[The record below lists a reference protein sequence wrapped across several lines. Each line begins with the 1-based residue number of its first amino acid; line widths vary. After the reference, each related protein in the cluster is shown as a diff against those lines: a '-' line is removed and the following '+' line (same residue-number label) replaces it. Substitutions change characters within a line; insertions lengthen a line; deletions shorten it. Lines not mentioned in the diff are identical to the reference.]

1 MWNKLDIL
9 TKLQFCA
16 FKTWWCSVFHFVVSY
31 YITQRNPFGHFSD
44 KPFAPDTTIP
54 WMMQNINFK
63 FWDQELRHFPKRQYC
78 GSNWFCCHFLVQ
90 MRSLLAAPSA
100 LLYDRKCFIVIS
112 VWSQYPCLPFP
123 VGALSRLGV
132 MFAQFPSCGGKSQKC
147 DHFSFYSGGAI
158 WKDFLEQFLE
168 EFKLL
173 FEAGRGARILSS
185 GCSSTRLKNC
195 ANTRLKV
202 LEASFAD
209 KCLFTDT
216 LTV

>member
-9 TKLQFCA
+9 TKWQFCS

-31 YITQRNPFGHFSD
+31 YITKRNPVGHFSD

-54 WMMQNINFK
+54 WMTQNINFK

-132 MFAQFPSCGGKSQKC
+132 MFAQFPSCGRKPHKC
-147 DHFSFYSGGAI
+147 DRFSFYSGGAI
-158 WKDFLEQFLE
+158 WKKERQEGKQDTTVSILNSII
-168 EFKLL
+168 KLCKHKI
-173 FEAGRGARILSS
+173 EIAGSIFCR
-185 GCSSTRLKNC
+185 
-195 ANTRLKV
+195 
-202 LEASFAD
+202 
-209 KCLFTDT
+209 
-216 LTV
+216 

>member
-9 TKLQFCA
+9 TKWQFCS

-31 YITQRNPFGHFSD
+31 YITKRNPVGHFSD

-54 WMMQNINFK
+54 WMTQNINFK

-132 MFAQFPSCGGKSQKC
+132 MFAQFPRAVAGSHTNVTASRFILG
-147 DHFSFYSGGAI
+147 
-158 WKDFLEQFLE
+158 EQSE
-168 EFKLL
+168 RKR
-173 FEAGRGARILSS
+173 GRKESKTQLWAFWILSS
-185 GCSSTRLKNC
+185 NCASTRLK
-195 ANTRLKV
+195 L